1 MSKIIEMLRK
11 HESVETHAYECSANK
26 ITVGVGRNIDKDG
39 GIGLSNDEIDYL
51 LANDIKRVNGEL
63 LRSFDWFNSLDQV
76 RKDAMIDLCFNIGL
90 PRMKGF
96 KKALS
101 AMDGVDYDTAATEFL
116 DSRWAKQ
123 VGSRAVTITNM
134 IRSGEY

>member
-63 LRSFDWFNSLDQV
+63 QRSFDWFNSLDQV

>member
-1 MSKIIEMLRK
+1 M
-11 HESVETHAYECSANK
+11 
-26 ITVGVGRNIDKDG
+26 
-39 GIGLSNDEIDYL
+39 
-51 LANDIKRVNGEL
+51 
-63 LRSFDWFNSLDQV
+63 
-76 RKDAMIDLCFNIGL
+76 RKDAIIDLCFNIGL

-96 KKALS
+96 KKALA
-101 AMDGVDYDTAATEFL
+101 AMDGADYDTAATEFL

>member
-1 MSKIIEMLRK
+1 MSRIIEMLRK

-63 LRSFDWFNSLDQV
+63 QRSFDWFNALDQV

-96 KKALS
+96 KKALA
-101 AMDGVDYDTAATEFL
+101 AMDGADYDTAATEFL

-123 VGSRAVTITNM
+123 VGSRSVTITDM
-134 IRSGEY
+134 VRSGSY